1 MAAGLPENRFTA
13 FLAFSPQALGA
24 DPKHQFATF
33 RRPPL
38 LITGTLD
45 GRPFPGLGA
54 TVEQRMVPFAAMPA
68 TGNKFFLVINQA
80 DHMFFNGTRGLR
92 DIGIGDR
99 ETIDFAAVET
109 RGYALTKAISTAYW
123 LAYLRDDSAAL
134 SWLKAGDAASLAAG
148 DGKLEIK

>member
-1 MAAGLPENRFTA
+1 
-13 FLAFSPQALGA
+13 
-24 DPKHQFATF
+24 
-33 RRPPL
+33 
-38 LITGTLD
+38 
-45 GRPFPGLGA
+45 
-54 TVEQRMVPFAAMPA
+54 MVPFAAMPA